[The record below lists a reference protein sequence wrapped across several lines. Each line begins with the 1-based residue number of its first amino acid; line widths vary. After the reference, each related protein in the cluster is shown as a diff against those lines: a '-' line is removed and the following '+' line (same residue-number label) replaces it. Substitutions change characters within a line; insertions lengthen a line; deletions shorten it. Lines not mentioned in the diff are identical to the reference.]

1 MDEELKS
8 GQVAHVMM
16 DFGEME
22 RKLDMGDLSKL
33 KKKIIRPFLKTYMK
47 VIF

>member
-1 MDEELKS
+1 MDEESKS
-8 GQVAHVMM
+8 GPVAPDMM
-16 DFGEME
+16 ASGEME
-22 RKLDMGDLSKL
+22 RKRDMEDLSKL